1 MKILMVCLGN
11 ICRSPLAEGIL
22 QARADALGLGWQI
35 DSAGTGAWHTGE
47 QPDPRSQAVARRYGI
62 DISSQRARQ
71 FKEGDFDRFDLI
83 FAMDQSNH
91 DNIVR
96 LARSKTDREKVHLIM
111 QFTDGDVRDV
121 PDPYWDDQGFEQVYQ
136 MLNKA
141 CDRLL
146 EKTAQGV

>member
-1 MKILMVCLGN
+1 M
-11 ICRSPLAEGIL
+11 AY
-22 QARADALGLGWQI
+22 
-35 DSAGTGAWHTGE
+35 GE

-96 LARSKTDREKVHLIM
+96 LARNKTDREKVHLIM

-146 EKTAQGV
+146 EKTVQGV